1 MNQEPLQDKTVDYI
15 FMHFHG
21 RFGNTFFN
29 KYRIGK
35 ANDDGDDLGVL
46 NAKKV
51 WAQRLGGMSKERLKN
66 ALDHTYDG
74 TPSLD
79 DFVLNCRV
87 TAEYQDHKALTK
99 KLTDEEMEIAHE
111 NVQKIQAELKKK
123 KSFDWV
129 AYWTNIKNNPK
140 GFPHITVR
148 FAEQALANLRQA

>member
-1 MNQEPLQDKTVDYI
+1 MSQEPLQDKTVDYI

-21 RFGNTFFN
+21 RFGNTFLN

-35 ANDDGDDLGVL
+35 TNEDGDDLGVL

-66 ALDHTYDG
+66 ALDHTYDS

-79 DFVLNCRV
+79 DFVMNCRV
-87 TAEYQDHKALTK
+87 ATEYQDYKALPK
-99 KLTDEEMEIAHE
+99 KLTDEDFEKAQE
-111 NVQKIQAELKKK
+111 NLKTIQTELQKK

-129 AYWTNIKNNPK
+129 AYWTSIKNNPK
-140 GFPHITVR
+140 GLPNMTVR
-148 FAEQALANLRQA
+148 FAEQALINLRQA